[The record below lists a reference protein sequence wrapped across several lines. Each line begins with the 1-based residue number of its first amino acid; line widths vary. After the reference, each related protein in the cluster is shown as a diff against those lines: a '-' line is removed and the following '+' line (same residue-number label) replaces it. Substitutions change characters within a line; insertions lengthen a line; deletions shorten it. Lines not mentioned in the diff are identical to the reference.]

1 MQTPAN
7 GQVSYRVAGKVIKR
21 EQQLSDWAQQTP
33 RCSVRTWQTP
43 QRTVPG

>member
-7 GQVSYRVAGKVIKR
+7 GKVSYRVTGKIIKR

-33 RCSVRTWQTP
+33 MYTVRTWQIT
-43 QRTVPG
+43 QSTVPG